1 MSIRFQLVH
10 VSSDVVYLPKGAKE
24 EKRMNTA
31 INSWMCTI
39 DLVETGKNIR
49 RHRIRR
55 GLSVAEVAEFFGGIA
70 RNSVYKW
77 ERGETL
83 PSIDHLYA
91 LTWLFRV
98 SLDELIV
105 GNRESLDCTD
115 DQLVEFN
122 PNTGKHAN
130 CMFALFCCN
139 LLRR

>member
-1 MSIRFQLVH
+1 MSKVI
-10 VSSDVVYLPKGAKE
+10 Y
-24 EKRMNTA
+24 
-31 INSWMCTI
+31 SWQCAI

-49 RHRIRR
+49 RHRIRC
-55 GLSVAEVAEFFGGIA
+55 GLSVSEVAEFFGGIA

-91 LTWLFRV
+91 LAWFFRV

-105 GNRESLDCTD
+105 GNRESLDYDD
-115 DQLVEFN
+115 DQLVDFIY
-122 PNTGKHAN
+122 PKRAN
-130 CMFALFCCN
+130 MQIACLPFFYCN